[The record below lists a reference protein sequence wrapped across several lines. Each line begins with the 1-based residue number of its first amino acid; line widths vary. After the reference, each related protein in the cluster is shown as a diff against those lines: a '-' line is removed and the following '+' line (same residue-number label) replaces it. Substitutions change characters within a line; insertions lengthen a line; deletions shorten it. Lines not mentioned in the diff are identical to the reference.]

1 MRKIHIQA
9 RAKQDLKNI
18 WLYSFKNWG
27 HHQADKYYDELREG
41 MTVIVN
47 NPKIGIAR
55 DDIRQGYRQYHI
67 NRHMVFYR
75 LTPTRIHVVRVLGD
89 NMDVE
94 SHV

>member
-1 MRKIHIQA
+1 MSKIHIQA

-27 HHQADKYYDELREG
+27 HRQADKYYDELLEG
-41 MTVIVN
+41 ITVIVN
-47 NPKIGIAR
+47 NPKIGINR

-75 LTPTRIHVVRVLGD
+75 LTSTRIHVVRVLGD
-89 NMDVE
+89 SMDVE
-94 SHV
+94 RHV

>member
-1 MRKIHIQA
+1 MRKIHIQV

-27 HHQADKYYDELREG
+27 PRQADKYYDELLEG
-41 MTVIVN
+41 LTVIVD

-55 DDIRQGYRQYHI
+55 DDIRQGYRQYHV

-75 LTPTRIHVVRVLGD
+75 FTPTRIHVVRVLGD

-94 SHV
+94 RHV

>member
-27 HHQADKYYDELREG
+27 HPQADKYYDELIEG
-41 MTVIVN
+41 ITVIVN
-47 NPKIGIAR
+47 NPKIGINR

-75 LTPTRIHVVRVLGD
+75 LTPTRINVVRILGD
-89 NMDVE
+89 SMDVE
-94 SHV
+94 RHV